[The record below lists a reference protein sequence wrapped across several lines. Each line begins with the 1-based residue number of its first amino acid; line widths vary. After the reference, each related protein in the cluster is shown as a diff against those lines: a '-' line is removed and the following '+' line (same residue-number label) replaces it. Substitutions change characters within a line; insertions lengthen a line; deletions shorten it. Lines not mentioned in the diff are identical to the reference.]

1 MTISLK
7 IEILKILNI
16 EFSFSSEK
24 KEKEEDAKT
33 DDSPDLLNAL
43 K

>member
-7 IEILKILNI
+7 IELLKILNI
-16 EFSFSSEK
+16 EFSFSSDK
-24 KEKEEDAKT
+24 KEKEEDAEKDT
-33 DDSPDLLNAL
+33 DPNVLDVL